1 MPTPDVYYKID
12 SQKIMNIFKNMR
24 INFLGLSPE
33 RSESMTFNKLTLSFT
48 GYLSNY
54 ESEFINDYYL
64 KALNPFRFSLI
75 LAMIFYGAFAL
86 LDAATVPELKKIFWM
101 IRFAVVFPVFISVFA
116 FSYFKTF
123 RRYMQLLISC
133 IMFITGSGI
142 IIMIILGARVSN
154 YSYYAGLILI
164 FIFGYT
170 FAKARFI
177 YASLAGWLI
186 VIAYEISA
194 IWISDTPFTIL
205 VNNNFFFISS
215 NIIGMLIGYSQ
226 ELSAR
231 RDFYMRKLLELEQD
245 KVKAINS
252 TLEKRVI
259 ERTRQLTNTNL
270 KLKKEIEVRVRS
282 EKERSELETQLFQLK
297 KIETIGT
304 LAGGIAHDF
313 NNILTPILGYTDMA
327 LEELPEESTLRFD
340 MEQINN
346 AALRGKDL
354 VQQILTFSR
363 QVNVERKPVELNQ
376 IVVEVINLIKASLPH
391 EIEIR
396 KSIDSGIG
404 IILADPVHIH
414 QIIMNL
420 CTNAI
425 HAMKNMGGILDIKVD
440 SVMVDQNTAKKINN
454 LKIGIYV
461 RIRLSDTGHGMD
473 RRTKERIFEPFFT
486 RKEVGSGSG
495 LGLSVV
501 HGIVSNYNGAITVES
516 TPGKGTLFTVY
527 FPYNISGPVNE
538 INSSDLLPRGVE
550 HILFVDDELDI
561 TFMGKKMLENLG
573 YKVTTRT
580 NSSEAFEEFKRNP
593 GKYSLLVTDQTMPK
607 MLGTE
612 LAGEMRKI
620 NPHLKVIIITGYID
634 KLSDVTKS
642 KNRSYE
648 IILKPIKLSEFSKV
662 IRKVLDEN

>member
-1 MPTPDVYYKID
+1 MHTIDVYYQID
-12 SQKIMNIFKNMR
+12 SQTIMNILKNMR
-24 INFLGLSPE
+24 INFQGLSPK
-33 RSESMTFNKLTLSFT
+33 STESMTFNKLTLSFT
-48 GYLSNY
+48 GYLSNF
-54 ESEFINDYYL
+54 ESEYLNDYFV

-75 LAMIFYGAFAL
+75 LAMMFYGAFAL
-86 LDAATVPELKKIFWM
+86 LDAVTVPELKNIFWF
-101 IRFAVVFPVFISVFA
+101 IRFVIVLPVLLSVFTLT
-116 FSYFKTF
+116 YFKTF
-123 RRYMQLLISC
+123 RKYMQFLITF
-133 IMFITGSGI
+133 IMFITGIGI
-142 IIMIILGARVSN
+142 IIMIILAARVSN

-205 VNNNFFFISS
+205 INNNFFFISS
-215 NIIGMLIGYSQ
+215 NIIGMLIGYSL
-226 ELSAR
+226 ELSSR

-245 KVKAINS
+245 KVKAVNS

-259 ERTRQLTNTNL
+259 ERTRQLTNINL
-270 KLKKEIEVRVRS
+270 KLKKEIEVRIRS

-346 AALRGKDL
+346 AAIRGKDL
-354 VQQILTFSR
+354 IQQILTFSR
-363 QVNVERKPVELNQ
+363 EVNVERKPVKINQ
-376 IVVEVINLIKASLPH
+376 IVVEIINLLKASLPH

-396 KSIDSGIG
+396 KNIDPGVG
-404 IILADPVHIH
+404 IILADPTHIH

-425 HAMKNMGGILDIKVD
+425 HAMKNRGGFLDITVD
-440 SVMVDQNTAKKINN
+440 CVTVDQKTAKKINN
-454 LKIGIYV
+454 LRIGNYV

-473 RRTKERIFEPFFT
+473 RRTRERVFEPFFT

-501 HGIVSNYNGAITVES
+501 HGIVSNYDGAITVES
-516 TPGKGTLFTVY
+516 TPGKGTSFTIY
-527 FPYNISGPVNE
+527 LPHHISGAANE
-538 INSSDLLPRGVE
+538 KDTSDLLTRGFE
-550 HILFVDDELDI
+550 HILLVDDEQDI

-573 YKVTTRT
+573 YKVTTKTDVR
-580 NSSEAFEEFKRNP
+580 EALEEFKRYP
-593 GKYSLLVTDQTMPK
+593 DEFSLLVTDQSMPK

-612 LAGEMRKI
+612 LAEKMREI
-620 NPHLKVIIITGYID
+620 NSRLKVIIITGYID
-634 KLSDVTKS
+634 KLSDQIIS
-642 KNRSYE
+642 KNSSYE

-662 IRKVLDEN
+662 IRKVLDRC

>member
-1 MPTPDVYYKID
+1 
-12 SQKIMNIFKNMR
+12 MNIFKNTLNN
-24 INFLGLSPE
+24 ILGLSGAS
-33 RSESMTFNKLTLSFT
+33 SESMTFNKLTLSFT
-48 GYLSNY
+48 GYLSNL
-54 ESEFINDYYL
+54 ESEFLNDYYVR
-64 KALNPFRFSLI
+64 ALNPFRFSMF
-75 LAMIFYGAFAL
+75 LAMIFYSGFAL
-86 LDAATVPELKKIFWM
+86 LDSATVPELKAEFWF
-101 IRFAVVFPVFISVFA
+101 IRFAVVLPVLISVFA
-116 FSYFKTF
+116 FTYFKSF
-123 RRYMQLLISC
+123 RKYMQLSIAGVL
-133 IMFITGSGI
+133 FITGFGI
-142 IIMIILGARVSN
+142 IAMIILGARVSN

-177 YASLAGWLI
+177 YASIAGWLI

-194 IWISDTPFTIL
+194 IWISKTPITIL
-205 VNNNFFFISS
+205 INNNFFFISS
-215 NIIGMLIGYSQ
+215 NIIGMLAGYTL

-245 KVKAINS
+245 KVKAVNN

-259 ERTRQLTNTNL
+259 ERTRQLTNTNV
-270 KLKKEIEVRVRS
+270 KLKREIEIRVRS
-282 EKERSELETQLFQLK
+282 EKERSELEAQLFHLK

-327 LEELPEESTLRFD
+327 LEEIPEDSNLRFD
-340 MEQINN
+340 LEQINN
-346 AALRGKDL
+346 AAARGRDL

-363 QVNVERKPVELNQ
+363 EVNAEKKPVKIDQ
-376 IVVEVINLIKASLPH
+376 IVVEVINLIKASLPRA
-391 EIEIR
+391 IEIR

-420 CTNAI
+420 CTNAV
-425 HAMKNMGGILDIKVD
+425 HAMKTRGGVLDIKVD
-440 SVMVDQNTAKKINN
+440 SVLVDQKTIEKISN
-454 LKIGIYV
+454 LKVGIYV

-486 RKEVGSGSG
+486 SKEVGSGTG

-516 TPGKGTLFTVY
+516 TPGKGTSFTV
-527 FPYNISGPVNE
+527 FLPHNISDPVNE
-538 INSSDLLPRGVE
+538 IKSSDQLPRGVE
-550 HILFVDDELDI
+550 HILFVDDEMDI

-573 YKVTTRT
+573 YKVTTKT

-593 GKYSLLVTDQTMPK
+593 GKYSLLVTDQTMPR

-612 LAGEMRKI
+612 LAEKMRKI
-620 NPHLKVIIITGYID
+620 NPDLKVIIITGYID
-634 KLSDVTKS
+634 KLSEEK
-642 KNRSYE
+642 K
-648 IILKPIKLSEFSKV
+648 
-662 IRKVLDEN
+662 

>member
-1 MPTPDVYYKID
+1 
-12 SQKIMNIFKNMR
+12 MNIFKQTL
-24 INFLGLSPE
+24 INFLGLGRES
-33 RSESMTFNKLTLSFT
+33 SEAMTFNRLTLSFT

-54 ESEFINDYYL
+54 ESEFLNDYYVR
-64 KALNPFRFSLI
+64 ALNPFRYALI
-75 LAMIFYGAFAL
+75 LAMIFYSAFAF
-86 LDAATVPELKKIFWM
+86 LDASTVPELKEIFWL
-101 IRFAVVFPVFISVFA
+101 IRFAVVLPVLLSVFV
-116 FSYFKTF
+116 FTYFRSF
-123 RRYMQLLISC
+123 RNYMQLSIAIVL
-133 IMFITGSGI
+133 FITGFGI
-142 IIMIILGARVSN
+142 IVMVILGARVSN

-177 YASLAGWLI
+177 YASVAGWLI

-194 IWISDTPFTIL
+194 IWISNTPITIMI
-205 VNNNFFFISS
+205 NNNFFFISS
-215 NIIGMLIGYSQ
+215 NIIGMLVGYSL
-226 ELSAR
+226 ELSSR

-245 KVKAINS
+245 KVKAVNS
-252 TLEKRVI
+252 TLEKRVN
-259 ERTRQLTNTNL
+259 ERTRQLTDTNI
-270 KLKKEIEVRVRS
+270 KLKKEIEVRKRS
-282 EKERSELETQLFQLK
+282 EKQRSELETQLFHLK

-313 NNILTPILGYTDMA
+313 NNILTPIIGYTDMA
-327 LEELPEESTLRFD
+327 LEEIPEDSTLRFD
-340 MEQINN
+340 LEQINI
-346 AALRGKDL
+346 AAVRGKDL

-363 QVNVERKPVELNQ
+363 QVNVEKKPVRLDQ

-391 EIEIR
+391 EIEVR

-404 IILADPVHIH
+404 IILADPVHMH

-425 HAMKNMGGILDIKVD
+425 HAMKKSGGTLDIKVD
-440 SVMVDQNTAKKINN
+440 SVLVDQKTTKKINN
-454 LKIGIYV
+454 LKVGIYV

-486 RKEVGSGSG
+486 SKEVGSGTG

-501 HGIVSNYNGAITVES
+501 HGIVSNYNGAITVDS

-527 FPYNISGPVNE
+527 LPYNNSDPINE
-538 INSSDLLPRGVE
+538 IKSSEQLPRGVE
-550 HILFVDDELDI
+550 HILFVDDEMDI
-561 TFMGKKMLENLG
+561 TFMGKRMLENLG

-580 NSSEAFEEFKRNP
+580 NSTEAFEEFRRNP

-612 LAGEMRKI
+612 LAGKMRKI
-620 NPHLKVIIITGYID
+620 KPDLKVIIITGYID
-634 KLSDVTKS
+634 KSSEVTKS
-642 KNRSYE
+642 TTGSYE
-648 IILKPIKLSEFSKV
+648 MILKPIKLSEFSKV

>member
-1 MPTPDVYYKID
+1 
-12 SQKIMNIFKNMR
+12 MNIFKNTL
-24 INFLGLSPE
+24 NNLLGLSRE
-33 RSESMTFNKLTLSFT
+33 SSESMTFNKLTLSFT
-48 GYLSNY
+48 GYSSNL
-54 ESEFINDYYL
+54 ESEFLNDYYV

-75 LAMIFYGAFAL
+75 LAIFFYGAFAL
-86 LDAATVPELKKIFWM
+86 LDSATVPELKAEFWF
-101 IRFAVVFPVFISVFA
+101 IRFAVVLPVLLSVFA
-116 FSYFKTF
+116 FTYFKSF
-123 RRYMQLLISC
+123 RKYMQLSITGV
-133 IMFITGSGI
+133 MFITGFGI
-142 IIMIILGARVSN
+142 IAMIILGARVSN

-194 IWISDTPFTIL
+194 IWISKTPITTLI
-205 VNNNFFFISS
+205 NNNFFFISS
-215 NIIGMLIGYSQ
+215 NIIGMLAGYTL

-231 RDFYMRKLLELEQD
+231 RDFYMRKLLELEQN
-245 KVKAINS
+245 KVKAVNS

-259 ERTRQLTNTNL
+259 ERTRQLTNTNV
-270 KLKKEIEVRVRS
+270 KLKKEIEIRVRS
-282 EKERSELETQLFQLK
+282 EKQRSELETQLFQLK

-327 LEELPEESTLRFD
+327 LEEIPEDSNLRFD
-340 MEQINN
+340 LEQINN
-346 AALRGKDL
+346 AAARGRDL

-363 QVNVERKPVELNQ
+363 EVNVEKKPVKIDQ
-376 IVVEVINLIKASLPH
+376 IVVEVINLIKASLPRA
-391 EIEIR
+391 IEIR

-425 HAMKNMGGILDIKVD
+425 HAMKIRGGILDIKVD
-440 SVMVDQNTAKKINN
+440 SVLVDHKTTEKINN
-454 LKIGIYV
+454 LKVGIYV

-473 RRTKERIFEPFFT
+473 RRTKDRIFEPFFT
-486 RKEVGSGSG
+486 SKEVGSGTG

-516 TPGKGTLFTVY
+516 TPGKGTSFTV
-527 FPYNISGPVNE
+527 FLPYNITDPVNE
-538 INSSDLLPRGVE
+538 IKSSDQLPRGAE

-561 TFMGKKMLENLG
+561 TFVGKRCLKILDI
-573 YKVTTRT
+573 K
-580 NSSEAFEEFKRNP
+580 SPP
-593 GKYSLLVTDQTMPK
+593 GPIAVKHLRSLKEIPGNIHYS
-607 MLGTE
+607 
-612 LAGEMRKI
+612 
-620 NPHLKVIIITGYID
+620 
-634 KLSDVTKS
+634 
-642 KNRSYE
+642 
-648 IILKPIKLSEFSKV
+648 
-662 IRKVLDEN
+662 

>member
-1 MPTPDVYYKID
+1 M
-12 SQKIMNIFKNMR
+12 
-24 INFLGLSPE
+24 
-33 RSESMTFNKLTLSFT
+33 
-48 GYLSNY
+48 
-54 ESEFINDYYL
+54 
-64 KALNPFRFSLI
+64 
-75 LAMIFYGAFAL
+75 LA
-86 LDAATVPELKKIFWM
+86 
-101 IRFAVVFPVFISVFA
+101 
-116 FSYFKTF
+116 
-123 RRYMQLLISC
+123 
-133 IMFITGSGI
+133 
-142 IIMIILGARVSN
+142 
-154 YSYYAGLILI
+154 
-164 FIFGYT
+164 GYT
-170 FAKARFI
+170 
-177 YASLAGWLI
+177 L
-186 VIAYEISA
+186 
-194 IWISDTPFTIL
+194 
-205 VNNNFFFISS
+205 
-215 NIIGMLIGYSQ
+215 

-245 KVKAINS
+245 KVKAVNS

-259 ERTRQLTNTNL
+259 ERTRQLTNTNV
-270 KLKKEIEVRVRS
+270 KLKKEIEIRVRS
-282 EKERSELETQLFQLK
+282 EKQRSELETQLFQLK

-327 LEELPEESTLRFD
+327 LEEIPEDSNLRFD
-340 MEQINN
+340 LEQINN
-346 AALRGKDL
+346 AAARGRDL

-363 QVNVERKPVELNQ
+363 EVNVEKKPVKIDQ
-376 IVVEVINLIKASLPH
+376 IVVEVINLIKASLPRA
-391 EIEIR
+391 IEIR

-425 HAMKNMGGILDIKVD
+425 HAMKIRGGILDIKVD
-440 SVMVDQNTAKKINN
+440 SVLVDHKTTEKINN
-454 LKIGIYV
+454 LKVGIYV

-473 RRTKERIFEPFFT
+473 RRTKDRIFEPFFT
-486 RKEVGSGSG
+486 SKEVGSGTG

-516 TPGKGTLFTVY
+516 TPGKGTSFTV
-527 FPYNISGPVNE
+527 FLPYNITDPVNE
-538 INSSDLLPRGVE
+538 IKSSDQLPRGAE

-561 TFMGKKMLENLG
+561 TFVGKKMLENLG

-612 LAGEMRKI
+612 LAEKMRKI
-620 NPHLKVIIITGYID
+620 NPDLKVIIITGYID
-634 KLSDVTKS
+634 KLSEEKKS
-642 KNRSYE
+642 KTGSYE
-648 IILKPIKLSEFSKV
+648 LVLKPIKLSEFSRV

>member
-1 MPTPDVYYKID
+1 
-12 SQKIMNIFKNMR
+12 MNIFKDTL
-24 INFLGLSPE
+24 IKFLGLSRE
-33 RSESMTFNKLTLSFT
+33 SSESMTFNKLTLSFT

-54 ESEFINDYYL
+54 ESEFLNDYYV

-75 LAMIFYGAFAL
+75 LAMIFYSAFAL
-86 LDAATVPELKKIFWM
+86 LDAATVPELKKIFWL
-101 IRFAVVFPVFISVFA
+101 IRFAVVLPVLLSVFA
-116 FSYFKTF
+116 FTYFKAF
-123 RRYMQLLISC
+123 RKYMQLSITGV
-133 IMFITGSGI
+133 MFITGFGI
-142 IIMIILGARVSN
+142 IVMIILGARISN

-186 VIAYEISA
+186 IIAYEISA
-194 IWISDTPFTIL
+194 IWISDTPFTIM

-215 NIIGMLIGYSQ
+215 NIIGMLTGYSL
-226 ELSAR
+226 ELSSR

-245 KVKAINS
+245 KVKAVNS

-259 ERTRQLTNTNL
+259 DRTRQLTDTNL
-270 KLKKEIEVRVRS
+270 KLKKEIEVRKRS
-282 EKERSELETQLFQLK
+282 EKQRSELETQLFQLK

-327 LEELPEESTLRFD
+327 LEEIPEDSTLRFD
-340 MEQINN
+340 LEQINI
-346 AALRGKDL
+346 AAIRGKDL

-363 QVNVERKPVELNQ
+363 EVNVEKKPVKLDQ

-391 EIEIR
+391 AIEIR

-425 HAMKNMGGILDIKVD
+425 HAMKNRGGILDIKVD
-440 SVMVDQNTAKKINN
+440 SVLVDQKTMKEINN

-486 RKEVGSGSG
+486 SKEVGSGTG

-516 TPGKGTLFTVY
+516 TPGKGTLFTV
-527 FPYNISGPVNE
+527 FLPYNTSYPVNE
-538 INSSDLLPRGVE
+538 IKSSDQLPRGVE

-573 YKVTTRT
+573 YKVTTKT
-580 NSSEAFEEFKRNP
+580 NSREAFEEFKRNP

-612 LAGEMRKI
+612 LAGKMRKI
-620 NPHLKVIIITGYID
+620 NPDLKVIIITGYID
-634 KLSDVTKS
+634 KLSDATKS
-642 KNRSYE
+642 KTGSYE
-648 IILKPIKLSEFSKV
+648 IILKPIKLNEFSKV

>member
-1 MPTPDVYYKID
+1 
-12 SQKIMNIFKNMR
+12 
-24 INFLGLSPE
+24 
-33 RSESMTFNKLTLSFT
+33 
-48 GYLSNY
+48 
-54 ESEFINDYYL
+54 
-64 KALNPFRFSLI
+64 
-75 LAMIFYGAFAL
+75 
-86 LDAATVPELKKIFWM
+86 
-101 IRFAVVFPVFISVFA
+101 
-116 FSYFKTF
+116 
-123 RRYMQLLISC
+123 
-133 IMFITGSGI
+133 
-142 IIMIILGARVSN
+142 MIILAARMSN

-177 YASLAGWLI
+177 YASLAGWMI

-231 RDFYMRKLLELEQD
+231 RDFYMRKLLEMEQD
-245 KVKAINS
+245 KVKAINN

-270 KLKKEIEVRVRS
+270 KLKKEIEVRIRS

-313 NNILTPILGYTDMA
+313 NNILTPILGYTEMA
-327 LEELPEESTLRFD
+327 MEELPEESTLRFD
-340 MEQINN
+340 LEQINN
-346 AALRGKDL
+346 AAIRGKDL

-363 QVNVERKPVELNQ
+363 DVNVERKPVKINQ
-376 IVVEVINLIKASLPH
+376 IVSEVINLINASLPR

-396 KSIDSGIG
+396 KSFDSGIG

-420 CTNAI
+420 CTNAL

-440 SVMVDQNTAKKINN
+440 SVMIDQKTANKIDN
-454 LKIGIYV
+454 LKIGIYI

-473 RRTKERIFEPFFT
+473 RRTRERIFEPFFT
-486 RKEVGSGSG
+486 RKEVGSGTG

-501 HGIVSNYNGAITVES
+501 HGIVTNYSGAITVDS

-527 FPYNISGPVNE
+527 LPYNIAGPENE
-538 INSSDLLPRGVE
+538 NNSSDLLPRGVE
-550 HILFVDDELDI
+550 HILFVDDEQDI

-593 GKYSLLVTDQTMPK
+593 WKYSLLVTDQTMPK
-607 MLGTE
+607 MLGSE
-612 LAGEMRKI
+612 LAGKMRKI
-620 NPHLKVIIITGYID
+620 NPGLKVIIITGYID
-634 KLSDVTKS
+634 KQSDVSKS
-642 KNRSYE
+642 KKGSYE

>member
-1 MPTPDVYYKID
+1 MPTLDVYYQID
-12 SQKIMNIFKNMR
+12 SHTIMNIFRNMR
-24 INFLGLSPE
+24 IYFLGLHPE
-33 RSESMTFNKLTLSFT
+33 NSEAMTFNKITLSFT
-48 GYLSNY
+48 GHLSNF
-54 ESEFINDYYL
+54 EPEFLNDYFV

-75 LAMIFYGAFAL
+75 LAMIFYSAFAL
-86 LDAATVPELKKIFWM
+86 LDSVTVPELKNIFWF
-101 IRFAVVFPVFISVFA
+101 IRFTIVLPVLLSVFV
-116 FSYFKTF
+116 FTYFKTF
-123 RRYMQLLISC
+123 RKYMQFLITC
-133 IMFITGSGI
+133 IMFISGFGI
-142 IIMIILGARVSN
+142 IIMIILAARVSN

-170 FAKARFI
+170 FIKARFI

-215 NIIGMLIGYSQ
+215 NIIGMFVGYSL
-226 ELSAR
+226 ELSSR
-231 RDFYMRKLLELEQD
+231 KDFYMRKLLELEQE
-245 KVKAINS
+245 KVKSANS

-259 ERTRQLTNTNL
+259 ERTRQVTNANL
-270 KLKKEIEVRVRS
+270 KLKKEIEVRIRS

-327 LEELPEESTLRFD
+327 LEELPAESTLRFD
-340 MEQINN
+340 IEQINN
-346 AALRGKDL
+346 AAIRGKDL

-363 QVNVERKPVELNQ
+363 EVNVMSKPVKLNQ
-376 IVVEVINLIKASLPH
+376 VVVETINLLKASLPP

-396 KSIDSGIG
+396 KSIDPGVG
-404 IILADPVHIH
+404 IILADPTHIH

-420 CTNAI
+420 FTNAI
-425 HAMKNMGGILDIKVD
+425 HAMKNKGGILDIKVD
-440 SVMVDQNTAKKINN
+440 SVTVDQKTAKKINN
-454 LKIGIYV
+454 LKIGNYV

-473 RRTKERIFEPFFT
+473 RRTKERVFEPFFT

-501 HGIVSNYNGAITVES
+501 HGIVSNYDGAITVES
-516 TPGKGTLFTVY
+516 TLGKGTSFTIY
-527 FPYNISGPVNE
+527 LPHHISGPVNE
-538 INSSDLLPRGVE
+538 NDTSDLLTRGVE
-550 HILFVDDELDI
+550 HILLVDDEQDI
-561 TFMGKKMLENLG
+561 TFMGKRMLENLG
-573 YKVTTRT
+573 YKVTTKT
-580 NSSEAFEEFKRNP
+580 DVSEALEEFKRDP
-593 GKYSLLVTDQTMPK
+593 DEFSLLVTDQTMPK

-612 LAGEMRKI
+612 LAEKMREI
-620 NPHLKVIIITGYID
+620 NSKLKVIIITGYID
-634 KLSDVTKS
+634 KLSNEIIS
-642 KNRSYE
+642 KNGSYE

-662 IRKVLDEN
+662 IRKVLDKN

>member
-1 MPTPDVYYKID
+1 
-12 SQKIMNIFKNMR
+12 
-24 INFLGLSPE
+24 
-33 RSESMTFNKLTLSFT
+33 
-48 GYLSNY
+48 
-54 ESEFINDYYL
+54 
-64 KALNPFRFSLI
+64 LNPFRFALI
-75 LAMIFYGAFAL
+75 LAMIFYSAFAL
-86 LDAATVPELKKIFWM
+86 LDAATVPELKEIFWL
-101 IRFAVVFPVFISVFA
+101 IRFAVVLPVLLSVFA
-116 FSYFKTF
+116 FTYFKTF
-123 RRYMQLLISC
+123 RKYMQLSISGV
-133 IMFITGSGI
+133 MFITGFGI
-142 IIMIILGARVSN
+142 IVMIILGARVSN

-170 FAKARFI
+170 FAKARLI

-194 IWISDTPFTIL
+194 IWISDTPLTIMI
-205 VNNNFFFISS
+205 NNNFFFISS
-215 NIIGMLIGYSQ
+215 NIIGMLAGYTL
-226 ELSAR
+226 ELSSR

-245 KVKAINS
+245 KVKAANS

-259 ERTRQLTNTNL
+259 ERTRQLTDTNV
-270 KLKKEIEVRVRS
+270 KLKKEIEVRKRS
-282 EKERSELETQLFQLK
+282 EKQRSELETQLFQLR

-327 LEELPEESTLRFD
+327 LEEIPEDSNLRFD
-340 MEQINN
+340 LEQINN
-346 AALRGKDL
+346 AAARGKEL

-363 QVNVERKPVELNQ
+363 EVNVEKKPVKLDQ

-391 EIEIR
+391 AIEIR
-396 KSIDSGIG
+396 KSIDSGVG

-425 HAMKNMGGILDIKVD
+425 HAMKNRGGILDIKVD
-440 SVMVDQNTAKKINN
+440 SVLVDQKTTKKINN
-454 LKIGIYV
+454 LKVGVYA

-486 RKEVGSGSG
+486 RKEVGSGTG

-501 HGIVSNYNGAITVES
+501 HGIVGNYNGAITVDS

-527 FPYNISGPVNE
+527 LPYNISDPVNE
-538 INSSDLLPRGVE
+538 IKSLDQLPRGVE
-550 HILFVDDELDI
+550 HILFVDDEQDI
-561 TFMGKKMLENLG
+561 TFMGKKMLEQLG

-580 NSSEAFEEFKRNP
+580 NTSEAFEEFKRNP

-612 LAGEMRKI
+612 LAGKMRKI
-620 NPHLKVIIITGYID
+620 NPNLKVIIITGYID
-634 KLSDVTKS
+634 KLSDATKS
-642 KNRSYE
+642 KTGSYE
-648 IILKPIKLSEFSKV
+648 MILKPIKLSEFSKV

>member
-1 MPTPDVYYKID
+1 
-12 SQKIMNIFKNMR
+12 MR

-33 RSESMTFNKLTLSFT
+33 SSGSMTFNKLTLSFT

-54 ESEFINDYYL
+54 ESEFLNDYFI
-64 KALNPFRFSLI
+64 KALNPFRISLI

-86 LDAATVPELKKIFWM
+86 LDAATVPEMKKIFWI

-123 RRYMQLLISC
+123 RKYMQLLIPC
-133 IMFITGSGI
+133 IMFITGFGI
-142 IIMIILGARVSN
+142 IVMIILGARVSN

-186 VIAYEISA
+186 VISYEISA
-194 IWISDTPFTIL
+194 IWISHTPFNIL
-205 VNNNFFFISS
+205 INNNFFFISS

-226 ELSAR
+226 ELSSR

-245 KVKAINS
+245 KVKAVNS
-252 TLEKRVI
+252 TLEKRVV
-259 ERTRQLTNTNL
+259 ERTRQLTDANV

-346 AALRGKDL
+346 AAIRGKDL

-363 QVNVERKPVELNQ
+363 EVNVERKPVKLNQ
-376 IVVEVINLIKASLPH
+376 MVVEIINLLKASLPH

-396 KSIDSGIG
+396 KSIDPGIG
-404 IILADPVHIH
+404 IILADPIHIH

-425 HAMKNMGGILDIKVD
+425 HAMKNKGGILDIKVD
-440 SVMVDQNTAKKINN
+440 SVMVDQIAATKINN
-454 LKIGIYV
+454 LKIGNYV

-486 RKEVGSGSG
+486 KKEVGSGTG

-527 FPYNISGPVNE
+527 LPYNNSGPVNE
-538 INSSDLLPRGVE
+538 NKSSELLPRGVE

-573 YKVTTRT
+573 YKVTTR
-580 NSSEAFEEFKRNP
+580 NNCSEALEEFKRTP

-634 KLSDVTKS
+634 KLSDLTKS
-642 KNRSYE
+642 KNGSYE
-648 IILKPIKLSEFSKV
+648 IILKPIKMNEFSKA
-662 IRKVLDEN
+662 IRKVLDKN

>member
-1 MPTPDVYYKID
+1 
-12 SQKIMNIFKNMR
+12 MNILKNMK
-24 INFLGLSPE
+24 INFLGLNPE
-33 RSESMTFNKLTLSFT
+33 TSESMTFNKLTLSFT

-54 ESEFINDYYL
+54 EPEFLNDYFV
-64 KALNPFRFSLI
+64 KSLNPFRVSLI
-75 LAMIFYGAFAL
+75 LAMIFYGGFAL
-86 LDAATVPELKKIFWM
+86 LDAATVPELKEIFWF
-101 IRFAVVFPVFISVFA
+101 IRFAVIFPVMLSVFA

-123 RRYMQLLISC
+123 RKYMQLLITC
-133 IMFITGSGI
+133 IMLVTGIGI
-142 IIMIILGARVSN
+142 IVMIILGARISN

-170 FAKARFI
+170 FAKARFL
-177 YASLAGWLI
+177 YASFAGWLI

-194 IWISDTPFTIL
+194 IWISDTPWTIL

-215 NIIGMLIGYSQ
+215 NIIGMLIGYSL

-231 RDFYMRKLLELEQD
+231 RDFYMRKLLDMEQE

-270 KLKKEIEVRVRS
+270 KLKKEMEVRIRLDR
-282 EKERSELETQLFQLK
+282 ERSELETQLFQLK

-340 MEQINN
+340 IEQINN

-363 QVNVERKPVELNQ
+363 EVNVERKPVKLIQ
-376 IVVEVINLIKASLPH
+376 IVSEVVNLIKASLPH
-391 EIEIR
+391 GIEIR
-396 KSIDSGIG
+396 KSFDSGIG

-425 HAMKNMGGILDIKVD
+425 HAMKNSGGILDIKVD
-440 SVMVDQNTAKKINN
+440 SVMIDQKTARKINN
-454 LKIGIYV
+454 LKIGIYI

-486 RKEVGSGSG
+486 RKEVGSGTG

-501 HGIVSNYNGAITVES
+501 HGIVSNYNGAITVNS

-527 FPYNISGPVNE
+527 LPYNITGPVNE
-538 INSSDLLPRGVE
+538 IKSSDQLPRGVE

-561 TFMGKKMLENLG
+561 TFMGIKMLENLG
-573 YKVTTRT
+573 YKVTAKT

-607 MLGTE
+607 MLGSE
-612 LAGEMRKI
+612 LAGKMKKI
-620 NPHLKVIIITGYID
+620 NPALKVIIITGYVD
-634 KLSDVTKS
+634 KISDVARS
-642 KNRSYE
+642 KDNSYE
-648 IILKPIKLSEFSKV
+648 IILKPIKMSEFSKT
-662 IRKVLDEN
+662 IRKVLDNK

>member
-1 MPTPDVYYKID
+1 
-12 SQKIMNIFKNMR
+12 MNIFKQTL
-24 INFLGLSPE
+24 INFLGLGRES
-33 RSESMTFNKLTLSFT
+33 SESMTYNRLTLSFT

-54 ESEFINDYYL
+54 ESEFLDDYYVR
-64 KALNPFRFSLI
+64 ALNPFRYALI
-75 LAMIFYGAFAL
+75 LAMIFYSAFAL
-86 LDAATVPELKKIFWM
+86 LDASTVPELKEIFWL
-101 IRFAVVFPVFISVFA
+101 IRFAVVLPVLLSVFA
-116 FSYFKTF
+116 FTF
-123 RRYMQLLISC
+123 FRSFRNYMQLSITIVL
-133 IMFITGSGI
+133 FITGFGI
-142 IIMIILGARVSN
+142 IVMVILGARVSN

-177 YASLAGWLI
+177 YASVAGWLI

-194 IWISDTPFTIL
+194 IWISKTPITIMI
-205 VNNNFFFISS
+205 NNNFFFISS
-215 NIIGMLIGYSQ
+215 NIIGMLVGYSL
-226 ELSAR
+226 ELSSR

-245 KVKAINS
+245 KVKAVNS
-252 TLEKRVI
+252 NLEKRVK
-259 ERTRQLTNTNL
+259 ERTRQLTDTNL
-270 KLKKEIEVRVRS
+270 KLKKEIEVRKRS
-282 EKERSELETQLFQLK
+282 EKQRSELETQLFHLK

-313 NNILTPILGYTDMA
+313 NNILTPIIGYTDMA
-327 LEELPEESTLRFD
+327 LEEIPEDSTLRFD
-340 MEQINN
+340 LEQINI
-346 AALRGKDL
+346 AAVRGKDL

-363 QVNVERKPVELNQ
+363 QVNVEKKPVKLDQ
-376 IVVEVINLIKASLPH
+376 IVVEVINLVKASLPH
-391 EIEIR
+391 EIEVR

-404 IILADPVHIH
+404 IILADPVHMH

-425 HAMKNMGGILDIKVD
+425 HAMKSRGGTLDIKVD
-440 SVMVDQNTAKKINN
+440 SVLVDQNTTKKINN
-454 LKIGIYV
+454 LKVGIYV

-486 RKEVGSGSG
+486 SKEVGSGTG

-501 HGIVSNYNGAITVES
+501 HGIVSNYNGAITVDS

-527 FPYNISGPVNE
+527 LPYNISDPINE
-538 INSSDLLPRGVE
+538 IKSSEQLPRGVE
-550 HILFVDDELDI
+550 HILFVDDEMDI
-561 TFMGKKMLENLG
+561 TFMGKRMLENLG

-580 NSSEAFEEFKRNP
+580 NSSEAFEEFRRNP

-612 LAGEMRKI
+612 LAGKMRKI
-620 NPHLKVIIITGYID
+620 KPDLKVIIITGYID
-634 KLSDVTKS
+634 KSSEVTKS
-642 KNRSYE
+642 KTGSYE
-648 IILKPIKLSEFSKV
+648 MILKPIKLSEFSKV